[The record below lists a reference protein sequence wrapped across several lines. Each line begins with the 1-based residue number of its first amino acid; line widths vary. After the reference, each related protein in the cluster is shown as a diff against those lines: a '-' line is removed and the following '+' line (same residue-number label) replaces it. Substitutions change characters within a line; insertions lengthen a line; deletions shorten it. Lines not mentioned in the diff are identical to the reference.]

1 MNLGAGPRSF
11 EDGVVR
17 IRAPAPADAAAVL
30 AAVDASRPELEA
42 WMPWCTPAYDLEDAQ
57 AWIAGAS
64 VDRTARPF
72 VIETLDDGVLVG
84 ATGVDVVDSLDHAW
98 KLGYWVRSDRT
109 GRGIATR
116 AAHLAARFA
125 FEHLG
130 AQRLDLLVAPDNH
143 RSLAVAEALGARRE
157 GLLRRRF
164 LLRGQRHDALI
175 LGLLPEDLAEPPP

>member
-1 MNLGAGPRSF
+1 VSLGAAPRSL
-11 EDGVVR
+11 EDGGVR
-17 IRAPAPADAAAVL
+17 IRAPEPADAAAVL

-42 WMPWCTPAYDLEDAQ
+42 WMPWCTPAYDLDDAR

-64 VDRTARPF
+64 VDRAARPF
-72 VIETLDDGVLVG
+72 VIETPGDGLLVG
-84 ATGVDVVDSLDHAW
+84 ATGLDVVDSLDHAW

-109 GRGIATR
+109 GRGIARR

-125 FEHLG
+125 FEQLD
-130 AQRLDLLVAPDNH
+130 AQRLDVLVAPDNH

-164 LLRGQRHDALI
+164 LLRGRRHDAVI
-175 LGLLPEDLAEPPP
+175 LGLLPEELRAPV

>member
-1 MNLGAGPRSF
+1 M
-11 EDGVVR
+11 R
-17 IRAPAPADAAAVL
+17 IRAPAPVDAAAVL

-42 WMPWCTPAYDLEDAQ
+42 WMPWCTPAYDLDDAR

-64 VDRTARPF
+64 VDRAARPF
-72 VIETLDDGVLVG
+72 VIETVDDGRLVG
-84 ATGVDVVDSLDHAW
+84 ATGVDLVDSLDHAW
-98 KLGYWVRSDRT
+98 KLGYWIRSDCT
-109 GRGIATR
+109 GRGLARR

-130 AQRLDLLVAPDNH
+130 AQRLDVLVARDNH

-164 LLRGQRHDALI
+164 LLRGRRHDAVI
-175 LGLLPEDLAEPPP
+175 LGLLPEELCAPV

>member
-1 MNLGAGPRSF
+1 MNLGAAPRSF

-17 IRAPAPADAAAVL
+17 IRPPEPADAAAL
-30 AAVDASRPELEA
+30 FATVDASRPELEA
-42 WMPWCTPAYDLEDAQ
+42 WMPWCTPAYDLADAQ
-57 AWIAGAS
+57 AWIAGSS
-64 VDRTARPF
+64 VDRAARPF
-72 VIETLDDGVLVG
+72 VIETREDGLLVG
-84 ATGVDVVDSLDHAW
+84 ATGVDVVDVLDHAW

-109 GRGIATR
+109 GRGIARR

-130 AQRLDLLVAPDNH
+130 AQRLDVLVAPDNH

-164 LLRGQRHDALI
+164 LLRGVRHDAVI
-175 LGLLPEDLAEPPP
+175 LGLLPDELRAPA